1 MLYYL
6 IPIDLISS
14 LLELFTISIIIP
26 FMIILTNESK
36 VKNSSYGD
44 LIYKIFPNYD
54 DFILFSVLFLVS
66 TVIISSL
73 LSVATN
79 FKLLKSGNQI
89 GQDTSFRQFKNFIN
103 AKYSFHS
110 SINKSEL
117 SKILMNEVPRFTEN
131 VLLASLKLIS
141 KLIFLFLTLILLLI
155 INPKVSFSILLVLV
169 ILYYLLFS
177 SFRKKLLSNGSQ
189 ISLSYKNLFKTI
201 NESLSGI
208 KETKFYS
215 LEKYYIDIFGKNKNI
230 IASRTASSQ
239 IRSILPKII
248 IEGFLFTSLILIVY
262 HLYQKDL
269 LIDNIPSLTF
279 FLYCG
284 SRVMPG
290 LQQVYHSAALIRAN
304 KESVKQ
310 IIKFQNR
317 TLSFNDIDYNIKGV
331 KEHFDILDVKDLN
344 FSYEKNLVF
353 NNISFKIKANTFVGI
368 IGKSG
373 SGKSTLLDCLLKLRV
388 PDSGKILINQKE
400 YSYENAI
407 SLFAYVPQNIY
418 ISDSNIENNIL
429 LGNIRKSPNFQQMKQ
444 SLKICGLNDFANNS
458 SSGLKFN
465 VGENGQNLS
474 GGQRKRIGLARALYS
489 KKPILVLDEVTS
501 GLDKNTEKKILND
514 LKEISKDK
522 LIILITHNIYELSY
536 FNSVIDLDA
545 KNRP

>member
-1 MLYYL
+1 
-6 IPIDLISS
+6 
-14 LLELFTISIIIP
+14 
-26 FMIILTNESK
+26 MIILTNESK